1 MSNLIN
7 TPAGGYAAAASQLTD
22 IVKEQTSAYLKT
34 EATKFAS
41 STAAGIN
48 DKLGKAGLDA
58 GLAKS
63 AINQAVQGARSASDK
78 LNGALGGKLS
88 SVLGAGSVDLSGAT
102 KQITNAATGAVTQ
115 ATSLVQN
122 KLGSALSGVLGS
134 SAGGLLGNML
144 SMVPDSAAKNLSA
157 AKIAPGFLQNG
168 PKDESLVVDP
178 YGVSDNNILNSL
190 GDKISGFAQDMFG
203 ELRSSPSLVSD
214 LTSMLTNGGNFA
226 ISKEG
231 LADRVLGALGGQ
243 SGMIRNLSDTM
254 KSSLVNG
261 MGLPEGIYDTAISLI
276 GGQSTSINVGNIN
289 SAKEIFSLISSIT
302 RSDQLGGLF
311 DVGGESSL
319 LAGVMREAIAL
330 GVPDAIDILIEKSK
344 HDDIAYNALYA
355 NMQVAV
361 DYSDLDTINT
371 MIDKIGVNAFLGQC
385 PDAVQRLLTSY
396 ELPVGT
402 SSANYDN
409 EWAALETVLNKLRPG
424 WGKIKRNGVLINDL
438 TFYATVSTDARRLM
452 LRESDHLVPVLIGS
466 TYPDR
471 RDMIAELQTMYP
483 LVPLV
488 RAA

>member
-1 MSNLIN
+1 MSNPTN
-7 TPAGGYAAAASQLTD
+7 TPAAGYVSAGQLAD
-22 IVKEQTSAYLKT
+22 IVKDQTTAYLKT
-34 EATKFAS
+34 EAVKFAS
-41 STAAGIN
+41 TQASSIN
-48 DKLGKAGLDA
+48 AKLGKAGISE
-58 GLAKS
+58 GLSKS
-63 AINQAVQGARSASDK
+63 AINQAVQGARSASEK

-102 KQITNAATGAVTQ
+102 KQITNAATGAVSQ

-134 SAGGLLGNML
+134 SVGGLLGNAL
-144 SMVPDSAAKNLSA
+144 SMVPDSAAKNLTA

-168 PKDESLVVDP
+168 PKDDTLVTDP

-190 GDKISGFAQDMFG
+190 GEKISGFAQDMFG

-243 SGMIRNLSDTM
+243 SGLIRNLSDQL
-254 KSSLVNG
+254 KGSIVNG

-276 GGQSTSINVGNIN
+276 GGQSSSINVGSIN
-289 SAKEIFSLISSIT
+289 SAKEIFSLISTIT
-302 RSDQLGGLF
+302 RSNELGGLF

-330 GVPDAIDILIEKSK
+330 GVPDAIDVLIENAK

-371 MIDKIGVNAFLGQC
+371 MIERVGVNAFLGQC
-385 PDAVQRLLTSY
+385 PDAVQRLLSSY

-409 EWAALETVLNKLRPG
+409 EWAALETVLNTLKPG
-424 WGKIKRNGVLINDL
+424 WGKVDRDGALVNDL
-438 TFYATVSTDARRLM
+438 TFYANVSGDARKLM
-452 LRESDHLVPVLIGS
+452 LRVNDHLVPVLIGS
-466 TYPDR
+466 TYPDK
-471 RDMIAELQTMYP
+471 RDMISELRTMYP

-488 RAA
+488 KPA